1 MGMPIRLRW
10 YSMQLNIHIKNAY
23 KERSVSLLK
32 YFQPMGEGWG
42 RGWGGSAA
50 QQIDK
55 IGRIACQ
62 HQNAWQGLVSCFFWL
77 RRAAAG
83 FRARAATT
91 VSTRKLG
98 GKDNRRNQGGCA
110 HHEENIEDIAAH
122 NVTNGDVRPALPGSG
137 DRGDQFRQRGAQGH
151 DGQADEALAHS
162 ELFGQGGSGVHG
174 HIAAPDHQ
182 S

>member
-10 YSMQLNIHIKNAY
+10 YSMQLNIPY
-23 KERSVSLLK
+23 KKCRQRAQRLIAGL
-32 YFQPMGEGWG
+32 FQPMGEGWG

-62 HQNAWQGLVSCFFWL
+62 HQNAGGTGELFFSGYAEQQQDSGQGGHNGVHQE
-77 RRAAAG
+77 
-83 FRARAATT
+83 
-91 VSTRKLG
+91 VG

-122 NVTNGDVRPALPGSG
+122 NVTNGDVRLAPPG
-137 DRGDQFRQRGAQGH
+137 QR
-151 DGQADEALAHS
+151 
-162 ELFGQGGSGVHG
+162 
-174 HIAAPDHQ
+174 
-182 S
+182 